1 MYPDLGLGDARDKAE
16 VLRGDIARGI
26 DPIKAEREQRIAQ
39 EAADTRPTFRE
50 VAIEYLHKRI
60 RKEKNRRKLQ
70 VMFNSE
76 LLPVLGDMALEDISP
91 EHVLVISRL
100 IDRRGAEAQAR
111 DVFGYAR
118 VVLNFAVEQGMLAV
132 SPLAGVKFGRP
143 AKPRERYLSVWE
155 IRLFW
160 TKLDTTPMHD
170 HYKTI
175 MRLQLLLGRRVSE
188 VAGMA
193 REEINMDA
201 RIWTIPAE
209 RCKNAVELRVPLT
222 KMAREII
229 KKYLRSTA
237 GRLLF
242 PNSLG
247 ILTMPSISRT
257 RCLRRKITL
266 ASRR

>member
-1 MYPDLGLGDARDKAE
+1 MTWPW
-16 VLRGDIARGI
+16 
-26 DPIKAEREQRIAQ
+26 RISV
-39 EAADTRPTFRE
+39 PSTFSSS
-50 VAIEYLHKRI
+50 A
-60 RKEKNRRKLQ
+60 
-70 VMFNSE
+70 
-76 LLPVLGDMALEDISP
+76 
-91 EHVLVISRL
+91 RL

-111 DVFGYAR
+111 DAFGYAR

-247 ILTMPSISRT
+247 NPHDAKHIANALLAAQDHFGFTTITGEPNKFT
-257 RCLRRKITL
+257 THDLRRTCGTL
-266 ASRR
+266 LTPPQGPGRCARGRVGPHAEGDGHGSALQPR